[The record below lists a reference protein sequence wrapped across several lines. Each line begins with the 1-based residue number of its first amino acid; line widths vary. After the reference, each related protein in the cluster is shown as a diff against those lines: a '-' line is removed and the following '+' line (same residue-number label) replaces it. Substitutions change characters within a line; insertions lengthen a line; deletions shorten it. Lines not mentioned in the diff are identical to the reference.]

1 MLTIFQA
8 VKFALFCWYSFNN
21 WDLETWTNLPPCRD
35 FLNEV
40 NACLLARDPG
50 FQVHETILWHD
61 NLQKI
66 KVEPGQSNSAMD
78 AADSKLN
85 ALSDD
90 ARKAAW
96 EHDTLQLARDCA
108 QVGKM
113 FQANEKSVRAERLR
127 NITHMRQENSIGAS
141 LVESYME
148 SHARHRS
155 GSEQDLLVAVGQAGF
170 QKSYNQVSCSK
181 GFCLDLFKS
190 VWWTL
195 KAWHYS
201 NPKKTLVVMSFIQSK
216 GCKLGTLLGHKVWH
230 TYILR

>member
-1 MLTIFQA
+1 
-8 VKFALFCWYSFNN
+8 
-21 WDLETWTNLPPCRD
+21 
-35 FLNEV
+35 V

-50 FQVHETILWHD
+50 FQLHETILWHD
-61 NLQKI
+61 NLQTI
-66 KVEPGQSNSAMD
+66 KVEPGQPNSAMD

-127 NITHMRQENSIGAS
+127 RITHMRQENSIGAS

-155 GSEQDLLVAVGQAGF
+155 GSEQDLLLAVDQAGF
-170 QKSYNQVSCSK
+170 QKSYIRVSCSK

-195 KAWHYS
+195 LA
-201 NPKKTLVVMSFIQSK
+201 
-216 GCKLGTLLGHKVWH
+216 
-230 TYILR
+230 

>member
-1 MLTIFQA
+1 M
-8 VKFALFCWYSFNN
+8 
-21 WDLETWTNLPPCRD
+21 
-35 FLNEV
+35 

-50 FQVHETILWHD
+50 FQLHETILWHD
-61 NLQKI
+61 NLQTI
-66 KVEPGQSNSAMD
+66 KVEPGQPNSAME

-127 NITHMRQENSIGAS
+127 RITHMRQENSIGAS

-155 GSEQDLLVAVGQAGF
+155 GSDKISWWVWTRLDFKKVTFGLVVQ
-170 QKSYNQVSCSK
+170 K
-181 GFCLDLFKS
+181 GFASIFLSLSGGPCWPDIIPTRK
-190 VWWTL
+190 
-195 KAWHYS
+195 
-201 NPKKTLVVMSFIQSK
+201 NI
-216 GCKLGTLLGHKVWH
+216 GCHVLHA
-230 TYILR
+230 R